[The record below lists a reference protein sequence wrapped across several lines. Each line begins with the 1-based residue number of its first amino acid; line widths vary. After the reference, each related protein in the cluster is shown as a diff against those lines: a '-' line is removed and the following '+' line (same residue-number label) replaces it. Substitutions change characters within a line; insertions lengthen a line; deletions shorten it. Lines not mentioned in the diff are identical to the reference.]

1 MKPTNPKIT
10 WQPYPATR
18 PTEAGDYFVTI
29 AAEGSDPVTHI
40 LPFSTRRGRFFYRR
54 YHDTLILA
62 WAPRTTAHLIRYDEE
77 KPKSPGRYLVK
88 LATPNAA
95 SPFTYRT
102 LCSSSN
108 GCFFGVEK
116 DVQVIAWEAVHGR
129 SPMKKLNEID
139 WFFIIVVLGF
149 AALAVSFVYAVG
161 KIITEIIRWGF

>member
-116 DVQVIAWEAVHGR
+116 DVQVIAWGLLPKPFTGDHR
-129 SPMKKLNEID
+129 
-139 WFFIIVVLGF
+139 
-149 AALAVSFVYAVG
+149 
-161 KIITEIIRWGF
+161 